1 MAQPFSDQR
10 SVESVA
16 RRLEQT
22 RLVLELGQSEF
33 AKRAGLAQNTYNQF
47 ERGKRRLSLEAA
59 HALCDEFKLT
69 LDWLYQGDLS
79 GMPHAMAGTL
89 RRVQRS
95 TQP

>member
-1 MAQPFSDQR
+1 MAQPFSDER

-22 RLVLELGQSEF
+22 RLALEVGQSEF

-59 HALCDEFKLT
+59 HALCDEYRLT
-69 LDWLYQGDLS
+69 LDWLYRGDLS
-79 GMPHAMAGTL
+79 SMPHTLAGTL
-89 RRVQRS
+89 RRMRR
-95 TQP
+95 PA